1 MKLAFPIA
9 ALIALFSLSGCASG
23 PAQYISKL
31 KKPKQNVKPV
41 VAIEPSGHVLE
52 KDQNA
57 FVEPDQKVP
66 ESATRQV
73 AYQQEAILPLAQH
86 ESILPPSP
94 DEVLKEQQVVLSLE
108 NLEEMAL
115 SNNPTL
121 VQAMAQVEAAS
132 GSAYQAGLYPNPV
145 VGYASD
151 QIGIEGTAG
160 ELQGGYVSQEF
171 VTGGKLQLSREKWL
185 QAARVA
191 ETNRSAQYDRVLNDV
206 RMHFYRTLAA
216 QQLVEVQKQLVA
228 NAKDNVQTH
237 KEMLNLGQ
245 TNTPG
250 YLQSEIN
257 LRQNQ
262 LNLQTAENDLEQAWR
277 NLVAMVGTPG
287 LSRTTLSGTLEPID
301 EKLDW
306 DSAFH
311 HLLQNSPELVAASEK
326 VCHDE
331 ITVERE
337 RVQPIP
343 NVLVNVDFGHNFET
357 DNSVAGVTVGLPLPI
372 FDDNS
377 GTVDQAMADLNRSRA
392 DVKRLELTLSAKL
405 ADQYRNYQTN
415 WQHIQAYQSEMLPKA
430 KQVYELL
437 HKSYIM
443 RRATWPQVLMAQ
455 KNYLD
460 LQAQYINALL
470 AYRETDISIRGMLL
484 TGGLM
489 EPPAPLSGGH
499 INSVPKPR

>member
-1 MKLAFPIA
+1 MKRDVQIA
-9 ALIALFSLSGCASG
+9 VSVAMVIVSGCASG
-23 PAQYISKL
+23 PERHVSKL
-31 KKPKQNVKPV
+31 KNEKPGVNRASELEEPPYILALDGDTFSEPTKKNSKP
-41 VAIEPSGHVLE
+41 
-52 KDQNA
+52 
-57 FVEPDQKVP
+57 
-66 ESATRQV
+66 ATQQV
-73 AYQQEAILPLAQH
+73 AHEQEIALPVGQS
-86 ESILPPSP
+86 ESLLLPAP
-94 DEVLKEQQVVLSLE
+94 DEVVNEQPMVLTLE
-108 NLEEMAL
+108 TLEEMAL

-151 QIGIEGTAG
+151 QIGIAGTAG

-171 VTGGKLQLSREKWL
+171 VTGGKLQLSRAKWS
-185 QAARVA
+185 QAARIA

-206 RMHFYRTLAA
+206 RMRFFKTLAA
-216 QQLVEVQKQLVA
+216 QKLVEVQKQLVA

-250 YLQSEIN
+250 FLQSEID

-277 NLVAMVGTPG
+277 NLVAMVGTPE
-287 LSRTTLSGTLEPID
+287 LSHTKLSGTLEPTD

-306 DSAFH
+306 ESAFH
-311 HLLQNSPELVAASEK
+311 HLLENSPELVAAWEK

-377 GTVDQAMADLNRSRA
+377 GTIDQASADLNRSRA
-392 DVKRLELTLSAKL
+392 DVKRLELTLSVKL
-405 ADQYRNYQTN
+405 AEQYRNYQTN
-415 WQHIQAYQSEMLPKA
+415 WQHIQAYQSEILPKSE
-430 KQVYELL
+430 QVFEML
-437 HKSYIM
+437 HQSYIM
-443 RRATWPQVLMAQ
+443 RRATWSQVLIAQ

-470 AYRETDISIRGMLL
+470 EYRETDISIRGMLL